1 MIIDPISA
9 TLGIAQA
16 GLGIVQGI
24 AGYQAQKQ
32 DYINQKA
39 FANANAEFARWQAS
53 TSARFTDANNQY
65 QYWQQTV
72 QYNGQQAYVHSLRN
86 FELSKAIQQAEIV
99 GQTRAS
105 AGANYVQQSEALNQ
119 QIQEKAMQDAVALQ
133 QYRLQ
138 SLRARASVQAM
149 DREGRSV
156 DRLVNDYARQEGDFT
171 TLQQI
176 NSQLSKRQMSREQ
189 AAAVTRYLQAYS
201 SQQFYTEQPYLD
213 QMAPFAPLPTLIQPP
228 PPSMQGGKP
237 SGAAAGLGI
246 ATGVM
251 SGVNTYF
258 ANEKALSPLRGSSSG
273 SSTPRPSTSNTT
285 KLAFSGINLLG

>member
-16 GLGIVQGI
+16 GLGIFQGI

-39 FANANAEFARWQAS
+39 FANANAQFARWQAS
-53 TSARFTDANNQY
+53 STARFTDANNQY

-86 FELSKAIQQAEIV
+86 FELSKAIQQAETV

-105 AGANYVQQSEALNQ
+105 AGANYIQQSDALNQ

-176 NSQLSKRQMSREQ
+176 NDQLYRRQMSREQ

-213 QMAPFAPLPTLIQPP
+213 PMAPFAPLPTLIQPP

-237 SGAAAGLGI
+237 SGAAAALGI
-246 ATGVM
+246 GTSVLGGFNAY
-251 SGVNTYF
+251 S
-258 ANEKALSPLRGSSSG
+258 ASEKALSPLRGSS
-273 SSTPRPSTSNTT
+273 PSAGVSFSPTGNTT

>member
-1 MIIDPISA
+1 MAIDPISA

-16 GLGIVQGI
+16 GLGIFQGI

-53 TSARFTDANNQY
+53 TSARFNDANNQY

-72 QYNGQQAYVHSLRN
+72 AYNRDQAYVHSLRN

-105 AGANYVQQSEALNQ
+105 AGANYVQQAEALNQ

-156 DRLVNDYARQEGDFT
+156 DRLVNDYARQEGDFS
-171 TLQQI
+171 TLQRI
-176 NSQLSKRQMSREQ
+176 NEQLYRRQMSREQ

-213 QMAPFAPLPTLIQPP
+213 PMAPFAPLPTLIQPP

-237 SGAAAGLGI
+237 SAAAAALGI
-246 ATGVM
+246 GTSVL
-251 SGVNTYF
+251 SGFNTY
-258 ANEKALSPLRGSSSG
+258 AASEKALSPLRGSSSG
-273 SSTPRPSTSNTT
+273 ASAPLSSFGNTT
-285 KLAFSGINLLG
+285 KVAFSGINLLG